1 MADGLDSY
9 LALLTRAYR
18 ASHADVVRARALA
31 EQQHRVIAGSAYL
44 GAIVPESADVHNLL
58 GIALATKERIDE
70 AIAEF
75 REALRFEPES
85 AVTCWHLGAALA
97 SRGSHK
103 EAIEYLRRSVRLDP
117 NNPQARD
124 DLQSVLALDDG
135 R

>member
-1 MADGLDSY
+1 MAEGLDAY
-9 LALLTRAYR
+9 LALLGRAYG

-58 GIALATKERIDE
+58 GIALATKGRIDD
-70 AIAEF
+70 AISEF
-75 REALRFEPES
+75 RQALRLDPES

-97 SRGSHK
+97 SRGSRQ
-103 EAIEYLRRSVRLDP
+103 EAIEFLRRSVRLDP
-117 NNPQARD
+117 NNLQARA
-124 DLQSVLALDDG
+124 DLESVLALDPA